1 MKYPKYKIVL
11 AVCDFL
17 LIRLSFSV
25 ALQLRGVSDVQGERW
40 LAYLVSPEFF
50 FFFAYSAIAVLIFRY
65 HHLYKINVAL
75 SRARQLLAIG
85 ASMVYIV
92 VGLTFLA
99 FFIRSS
105 WIIDSRLALLYFTL
119 LGFVSITGYRLLLFQ
134 PLYGYLGRREIIT
147 KNIALVGASSLAKS
161 FAIQMQVENVY
172 GLRLVGFIDDQ
183 IPEGERV
190 LANYKNLGSTK
201 DVARIV
207 SQYDIH
213 ELIITLSEVTQ
224 AQLLR
229 AIDRCKGTPASVKVS
244 SSLFDVIHKKTVSDS
259 YFDIPMAS
267 LTNHAARTGGLF
279 FKRTFDIVCSL
290 LALIVLAIPFAVI
303 GLIIKLTSPGPIF
316 HKQIRVGKKGKR
328 FTFYKFRSMYVG
340 SESDDSRVKKMLDFM
355 KGGKGTSPRSTKVV
369 IDSNVTPF
377 GHLLRQTSIDELPQ
391 LFNVL
396 KGDMSLVGPRP
407 CLPYEYDAYED
418 WHKRRL
424 SVLPGCTG
432 LWQVSSRSDCGFDD
446 MVLLD
451 LYYIDN
457 QSPWL
462 DLQLILKTI
471 PAMIFGRGAK

>member
-11 AVCDFL
+11 AICDFL
-17 LIRLSFSV
+17 LIRLSFSA
-25 ALQLRGVSDVQGERW
+25 ALQLRGVSHVQGERW

-50 FFFAYSAIAVLIFRY
+50 FFFVYSAIAVLIFRY

-75 SRARQLLAIG
+75 SRARQLVAIG
-85 ASMVYIV
+85 SSMIYIV
-92 VGLTFLA
+92 VGLAVLA

-105 WIIDSRLALLYFTL
+105 WIIDSRLAVIYFTL
-119 LGFVSITGYRLLLFQ
+119 ISFFSIAGYRLLLFQ
-134 PLYGYLGRREIIT
+134 PLYGHLAKREMIT
-147 KNIALVGASSLAKS
+147 KNIALVGVSSLAKN
-161 FAIQMQVENVY
+161 FAIQMQVENEY
-172 GLRLVGFIDDQ
+172 GLRLVGFVDDQ
-183 IPEGERV
+183 VPEGEKV

-201 DVARIV
+201 DVAHIV
-207 SQYDIH
+207 SQYEID
-213 ELIITLSEVTQ
+213 ELIITLSEVKQ
-224 AQLLR
+224 AELLR
-229 AIDRCKGTPASVKVS
+229 LIDRCKGTPAAVKVS

-259 YFDIPMAS
+259 YFDIPIAS
-267 LTNHAARTGGLF
+267 LTNHEPKTGGLF

-290 LALIVLAIPFAVI
+290 LGLIILAIPFAVI
-303 GLIIKLTSPGPIF
+303 GLIIKLSSPGPVF
-316 HKQIRVGKKGKR
+316 HKDTRVGKNGKR
-328 FTFYKFRSMYVG
+328 FTFYKFRSMYIG
-340 SESDDSRVKKMLDFM
+340 SESDKSRVNKMLDFM
-355 KGGKGTSPRSTKVV
+355 KGGKGTSPASTKVV
-369 IDSNVTPF
+369 IDSHVTPF
-377 GHLLRQTSIDELPQ
+377 GRLLRKTSIDELPQ

-432 LWQVSSRSDCGFDD
+432 LWQVSSRSECGFDD

-471 PAMIFGRGAK
+471 PVMILGRGAE

>member
-1 MKYPKYKIVL
+1 VRAKYKIVL
-11 AVCDFL
+11 AICDFL
-17 LIRLSFSV
+17 LICVSFSA
-25 ALQLRGVSDVQGERW
+25 ALQLRGVSHVQGERW

-50 FFFAYSAIAVLIFRY
+50 FFFVYSAIAVLIFRY

-75 SRARQLLAIG
+75 SRARQLVAIG
-85 ASMVYIV
+85 VSMLYIV

-99 FFIRSS
+99 FFIRSG
-105 WIIDSRLALLYFTL
+105 WIIDSRLALFYFTL
-119 LGFVSITGYRLLLFQ
+119 LSFFSVAGYRLLLFQ
-134 PLYGYLGRREIIT
+134 PVYSHLGKREIIT
-147 KNIALVGASSLAKS
+147 KNIALVGASSLAKN

-183 IPEGERV
+183 LPEGARV
-190 LANYKNLGSTK
+190 LEQYKNLGSIK
-201 DVARIV
+201 DIARIV
-207 SQYDIH
+207 SQYEID
-213 ELIITLSEVTQ
+213 ELIITMSEVKQ
-224 AQLLR
+224 AELLR
-229 AIDRCKGTPASVKVS
+229 VIDRCKATPAAVKVS

-267 LTNHAARTGGLF
+267 LTNHAPKTGGWF
-279 FKRTFDIVCSL
+279 FKRTFDIVGSVL
-290 LALIVLAIPFAVI
+290 GLIVLAIPFAVI
-303 GLIIKLTSPGPIF
+303 GLIIKLTSTGPVF
-316 HKQIRVGKKGKR
+316 HKQVRVGKNGER

-340 SESDDSRVKKMLDFM
+340 SESDGSRAEKMLDFM
-355 KGGKGTSPRSTKVV
+355 KGGKGTGPSSTKVV
-369 IDSNVTPF
+369 IESNVTPF
-377 GHLLRQTSIDELPQ
+377 GRLLRKTSIDELPQ

-396 KGDMSLVGPRP
+396 NGDMSLVGPRP

-424 SVLPGCTG
+424 TVVPGCTG
-432 LWQVSSRSDCGFDD
+432 LWQVSSRSECGFDD

-462 DLQLILKTI
+462 DLQLIVKTI